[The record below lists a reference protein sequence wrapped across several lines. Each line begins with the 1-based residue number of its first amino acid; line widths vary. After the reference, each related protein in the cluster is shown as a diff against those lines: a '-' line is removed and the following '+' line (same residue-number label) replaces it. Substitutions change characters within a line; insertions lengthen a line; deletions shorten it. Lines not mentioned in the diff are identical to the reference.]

1 MSVAE
6 RVKSIVVE
14 ELDVQESQVTDSATF
29 EGDLQADSLM
39 VVELI
44 MALEDEFGVAIP
56 EDDAQEITTFGDA
69 VRYIQARTG
78 DSGA

>member
-69 VRYIQARTG
+69 VRYIQAKTG

>member
-14 ELDVQESQVTDSATF
+14 ELDVTESQVTDSATF

-44 MALEDEFGVAIP
+44 MALEDEFDVEIP
-56 EDDAQEITTFGDA
+56 EEEAQEITTFGDA
-69 VRYIQARTG
+69 VRYIEARAGT
-78 DSGA
+78 

>member
-6 RVKSIVVE
+6 RVKSVVVE
-14 ELDVQESQVTDSATF
+14 ELDVSESQVIDGATF

-44 MALEDEFGVAIP
+44 MSLEDEFEIEIP
-56 EDDAQEITTFGDA
+56 EDEAQEITTVGDA
-69 VRYIQARTG
+69 VRYIENMTG
-78 DSGA
+78 QSGA

>member
-14 ELDVQESQVTDSATF
+14 ELDVSESQVTDAATF

-44 MALEDEFGVAIP
+44 MALEDEFEVEIP
-56 EDDAQEITTFGDA
+56 EDDAQEITTVGDA
-69 VRYIQARTG
+69 VRYIQTKTG
-78 DSGA
+78 GPGA